1 MREKGPLEIIDQFTK
16 ASEKL
21 VAAAEQNPAA
31 VPLTEAEREAI
42 RRGVIFFA
50 RIDAARWF
58 FGWGKWV
65 LAGLIYI
72 ISQWTVIADRVSAV
86 WRGLIG

>member
-1 MREKGPLEIIDQFTK
+1 MADKGPLEIIDQFTK
-16 ASEKL
+16 ASAKL
-21 VAAAEQNPAA
+21 VAAADNNPDA
-31 VPLTEAEREAI
+31 VPLTAEEREAI

-65 LAGLIYI
+65 LAGLVYVLT
-72 ISQWTVIADRVSAV
+72 QWDRIAAA
-86 WRGLIG
+86 WRGWAG

>member
-1 MREKGPLEIIDQFTK
+1 MTDRSPLEIIEQFTK

-31 VPLTEAEREAI
+31 VPLTESEREAI

-65 LAGLIYI
+65 IAGLVYVLT
-72 ISQWTVIADRVSAV
+72 QWDRIAAA
-86 WRGLIG
+86 WRGWLG